1 MIAQLTTSTL
11 PPPLPGYDLPPVPT
25 GGTRVI
31 LLRHGRSTLNDAGCY
46 QGRLDLGQLTPQ
58 GVADSQA
65 VGRYLAQCPIT
76 KIYTSPLQRA
86 QQTVQV
92 LRPGL
97 QTRPPLAVSPWLQ
110 EIHLPDWEGQPYAT
124 VRSRDAATY
133 HCWQTTPECLRM
145 GPESQPFYPVQEV
158 YGRARQFWQTTLP
171 QHQGQTWLV
180 VGHGSSNQ
188 ALINTAIGLT
198 ARQHHLCQQTHSGL
212 TVLDFANTT
221 NCTAQV
227 RCLNTTLAGQ
237 LPKLKAGKQGLR
249 ILLWPLADGVS
260 NPAEKM
266 PRLPDINLNAI
277 LVAQG
282 RPSTAFHVTSPGDP
296 LAQALL
302 RQHPETVVLSVAS
315 EQMMH
320 QWPQAIQ
327 RSLTDQDSTSLTTVL
342 AVASHSLLQSYFHNL
357 LQVHHLPPGLT
368 LNPHSLSVIHYPA
381 PQRSP
386 ILQGINL
393 SPTHML

>member
-1 MIAQLTTSTL
+1 MIAQLTPSTL

-86 QQTVQV
+86 QQTVQA
-92 LRPGL
+92 LLPCL
-97 QTRPPLAVSPWLQ
+97 QTHPPMTVSPWLQ

-124 VRSRDAATY
+124 VRSQDAATY
-133 HCWQTTPECLRM
+133 HCWQTTPERLRM
-145 GPESQPFYPVQEV
+145 GPDSQPFYPVQDV
-158 YGRARQFWQTTLP
+158 YDRARQFWQTTLP
-171 QHQGQTWLV
+171 QHCGQTWLV

-212 TVLDFANTT
+212 TVLDFANTAHG
-221 NCTAQV
+221 TAQV
-227 RCLNTTLAGQ
+227 RCLNTTLDGQ

-249 ILLWPLADGVS
+249 ILLWPLADDSS
-260 NPAEKM
+260 NLVEI

-277 LVAQG
+277 LVAQNKH
-282 RPSTAFHVTSPGDP
+282 PTASHPTSPGDM
-296 LAQALL
+296 LTQDLL
-302 RQHPETVVLSVAS
+302 RQHPETVMVSVAS
-315 EQMMH
+315 EQMIH

-327 RSLTDQDSTSLTTVL
+327 RSLPAPDQANSTTVL
-342 AVASHSLLQSYFHNL
+342 AIAPRALLQRCFRNL
-357 LQVHHLPPGLT
+357 LQVPHLPPSLT
-368 LNPHSLSVIHYPA
+368 LNPQSLSVIHYPA
-381 PQRSP
+381 PERSP

-393 SPTHML
+393 SPTHIL